1 MKKIASI
8 FLVLLFV
15 NSAIAQSNA
24 APVYQIYYLKARTN
38 PEIAAFYQYCKQH
51 ATANPLDK
59 GYLGTATAMYA
70 ACAENVI
77 EKFNFFNEGTSLLD
91 QAVNQ
96 DPNNPELRFLR
107 LSVQE
112 KAPRMLNY
120 NNNLEQDAQVIYQAF
135 QQKRISKNSSFWEI
149 AINFIKSA
157 EQISAYTKSQFQ
169 AL

>member
-1 MKKIASI
+1 MKKGLLTGIVVI
-8 FLVLLFV
+8 LVNVLFG
-15 NSAIAQSNA
+15 QTNA
-24 APVYQIYYLKARTN
+24 APIYQIYYLKARTN

-77 EKFNFFNEGTSLLD
+77 EKFSFFNEGTSLLD

-96 DPNNPELRFLR
+96 DPTNPEIRFLR

-135 QQKRISKNSSFWEI
+135 QQKRITKNSSFWEI

-157 EQISAYTKSQFQ
+157 EQISASTKSQFQ
-169 AL
+169 SL

>member
-1 MKKIASI
+1 MRK
-8 FLVLLFV
+8 FVLSVLMGLITM
-15 NSAIAQSNA
+15 AACAQNTK
-24 APVYQIYYLKARTN
+24 PIYQIYYLKARTN
-38 PEIAAFYQYCKQH
+38 PEIAAFYQYCKQQ
-51 ATANPLDK
+51 ATSSALDK

-77 EKFNFFNEGTSLLD
+77 EKFNFFNEGTSILD

-96 DPNNPELRFLR
+96 DPTNPEIRFLR

-157 EQISAYTKSQFQ
+157 EQLSNSTKLQFQ
-169 AL
+169 SL